1 MYDTITLDSDSS
13 GNMSI
18 LHRGGMGGRGGYGM
32 SDFSCSHHCSPIVLK
47 FNGIITSKEKMNGKI
62 YFDLLCE
69 KSVT

>member
-1 MYDTITLDSDSS
+1 MSVLWQG
-13 GNMSI
+13 GN
-18 LHRGGMGGRGGYGM
+18 GGKGGYGM

-47 FNGIITSKEKMNGKI
+47 FNRTMTSKEKMNRKI